1 MSGATVS
8 RTRPDRKA
16 GEARARTAAPRTAS
30 LVVTGMSGA
39 GRSSTLKA
47 FEDLG
52 FEAVDNLPL
61 SLLAPLLARRGR
73 ARAPLAV
80 GVDAR
85 ARDFDPARLA
95 RIVARLRGRRREP
108 LRLLFLDASDETLA
122 RRYKET
128 RRKHPLGVNRTVAT
142 AIRRERMLLKPLRAV
157 ADEIVDTSDLAPPQ
171 LRRLL
176 RARFGGETPRLGIS
190 VVSFAYR
197 RGLPPEAD
205 LVFDARF
212 LDNPHYRSALQPL
225 TGRHPKVGAY
235 IAKDQG
241 FVRFFKAMTDMLDT
255 LLPRLENE
263 GKNDVTIA
271 VGCTGGRH
279 RSVYVVEQLHRW
291 LSGRGLAAVVRHRD
305 LEAETHPHRRGSR
318 QSKQQGTHS

>member
-1 MSGATVS
+1 MRRAVS
-8 RTRPDRKA
+8 S
-16 GEARARTAAPRTAS
+16 RARRRTAGRPTTVELGDAS

-47 FEDLG
+47 LEDLG

-80 GVDAR
+80 GIDAR

-95 RIVARLRGRRREP
+95 RMVERLRGRRRER
-108 LRLLFLDASDETLA
+108 LRLLFLDASDETLT

-128 RRKHPLGVNRTVAT
+128 RRKHPLGANRTVGA
-142 AIRRERMLLKPLRAV
+142 AIRRERMLLKPLRAA
-157 ADEIVDTSDLAPPQ
+157 ADELVETSDLAPPS

-176 RARFGGETPRLGIS
+176 RARFGGEKQRLRAA

-197 RGLPPEAD
+197 RGLPADAD
-205 LVFDARF
+205 LVFDTRF
-212 LDNPHYRSALQPL
+212 LDNPHYRPALKPL
-225 TGRHPKVGAY
+225 TGHHPKVGAY
-235 IAKDQG
+235 IAKDQS
-241 FVRFFKAMTDMLDT
+241 FHKYFKALTDLLDT
-255 LLPRLENE
+255 LLPRLEDE
-263 GKNDVTIA
+263 GKSDVTIA

-279 RSVYVVEQLHRW
+279 RSVYVAEQLHRW
-291 LSGRGLAAVVRHRD
+291 LTHRGLAAVVRHRD
-305 LEAETHPHRRGSR
+305 LEAETHPYRRGSR
-318 QSKQQGTHS
+318 TSNQQGRHSS